1 MAASAAFRLRMQNIA
16 DVLRAFRLVECPI
29 RFCLPTFDPLSDL
42 PFDHSSHVRFG
53 QNRKT
58 NVWQAREH
66 QRSALDRHLETFTS
80 FRDDRS
86 TVEKYFKP
94 SAKMID
100 GTDSRL
106 SIAEVH
112 LIECAVKN
120 KHNSKARTFAQVRD
134 SCQRNPEVNEKNCDR
149 VR

>member
-1 MAASAAFRLRMQNIA
+1 MHCQTCRLITLHTC
-16 DVLRAFRLVECPI
+16 VLIKIEKQMFGKPESI
-29 RFCLPTFDPLSDL
+29 SG
-42 PFDHSSHVRFG
+42 VRWIDTS
-53 QNRKT
+53 K
-58 NVWQAREH
+58 
-66 QRSALDRHLETFTS
+66 TFTS

-86 TVEKYFKP
+86 TVEKCFKP

-106 SIAEVH
+106 SIGEVH

-134 SCQRNPEVNEKNCDR
+134 SCQRNPEVNEKNCDK